1 MVVLYIP
8 TTSRT
13 QKVVAVVGL
22 FSFSKTKTVVCHLCH
37 CSQLN
42 NGYNMYIY
50 RERGSSNF
58 RFSDT
63 THMKVSINGEF
74 PNHTYL
80 MFFFHKPFQ
89 FGVPTR
95 PQRPPIWSPCHLSF
109 PTTISGATDPVPA
122 TAMPKG
128 SALRRTRRGGTRP
141 TRPARRA
148 PRARIT
154 PCVEPVS
161 EINVCT

>member
-1 MVVLYIP
+1 MLTLLCIDGCIVYTYNIKDPESCSCCRPFLVF
-8 TTSRT
+8 
-13 QKVVAVVGL
+13 KNKNGGL
-22 FSFSKTKTVVCHLCH
+22 PSMPLFP
-37 CSQLN
+37 QLN
-42 NGYNMYIY
+42 NGY
-50 RERGSSNF
+50 GSSNF

-74 PNHTYL
+74 PNHPYL

-89 FGVPTR
+89 FRVPTR
-95 PQRPPIWSPCHLSF
+95 PQRPPIWSPYHLSF

-128 SALRRTRRGGTRP
+128 SAFRRTRLGGTRP

-161 EINVCT
+161 EMNVCT